1 MEGDMTNEYPKREKE
16 DDLSIMTVEDQIIP
30 FYFLFL
36 LTLEK
41 RV

>member
-1 MEGDMTNEYPKREKE
+1 MTNEYPKREKE
-16 DDLSIMTVEDQIIP
+16 DDLSIMTEEDQIIP

-36 LTLEK
+36 LILEK